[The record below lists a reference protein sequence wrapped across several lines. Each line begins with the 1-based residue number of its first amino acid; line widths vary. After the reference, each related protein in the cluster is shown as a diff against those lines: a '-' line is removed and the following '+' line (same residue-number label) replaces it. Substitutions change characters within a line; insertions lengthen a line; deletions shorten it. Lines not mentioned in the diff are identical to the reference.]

1 MLAFYLALI
10 DDKQDQG
17 KFEGLYNKYKNLMF
31 TVAQDILKNEA
42 SSEDALQE
50 TFIKIAKIVNKIEDV
65 DSHRTKNLT
74 VIITRNTCFDMLDK
88 EKRHRGLISFEDV
101 KDTEAYDNFDL
112 KSIEKKEIVKA
123 IHKLSDEDSD
133 IIMLKYY
140 YNFNEKEIAHLI
152 GVSYDA
158 TRKRLQRARVK
169 LAQLLE
175 EWR

>member
-10 DDKQDQG
+10 DDKQDQE
-17 KFEGLYNKYKNLMF
+17 KFEMLYNKYKNLMF
-31 TVAQDILKNEA
+31 TVAQDIFKNEA
-42 SSEDALQE
+42 LSEDALQE
-50 TFIKIAKIVNKIEDV
+50 TFIKIAKIVHKIEDI

-101 KDTEAYDNFDL
+101 KDTAAYDNFDL

-123 IHKLSDEDSD
+123 IHKLSNEDSD

-152 GVSYDA
+152 GISYDA